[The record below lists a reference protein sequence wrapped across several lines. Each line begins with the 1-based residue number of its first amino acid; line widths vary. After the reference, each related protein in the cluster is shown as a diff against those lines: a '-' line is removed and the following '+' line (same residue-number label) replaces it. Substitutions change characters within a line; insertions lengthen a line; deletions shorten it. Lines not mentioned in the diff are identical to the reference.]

1 MPRRRKE
8 LPANPTRKHY
18 TLEIVKAIVIAII
31 LSLIGILILAF
42 LIPALN
48 IEQRIIP
55 IINQVIK
62 GVVILV
68 ACLISLRL
76 PKNGWLR
83 GILVGLVYVFM
94 AFMLFSLLAGARFD
108 FGLTL
113 LNDVALG
120 AVTGLVSGIIAS
132 LIRKRAR

>member
-1 MPRRRKE
+1 MPRKRKE
-8 LPANPTRKHY
+8 LPANPTKKHY

-83 GILVGLVYVFM
+83 GILVGLVYVTM
-94 AFMLFSLLAGARFD
+94 AFVLFSLLASASFTFD
-108 FGLTL
+108 ITL

-132 LIRKRAR
+132 LIRKRAK